1 MKFYCN
7 YKAYLK
13 FLLLGILL
21 IIPIVFS
28 SAQTAQEIR
37 NKINEK
43 DSAIEKLE
51 KEIASYQS
59 QIDGLVQ
66 QKDSLNNSL
75 KELDLTKKKLNADIS
90 VTQNKIDKTNLKIQ
104 SLSPDINSK
113 ENSIGNN
120 IDSIKLGIK
129 NINEFEQAGIV
140 ETILSDNDLSVIWND
155 IDSMI
160 AVRERIR
167 ADIVELKQMKGA
179 LEDTRKVTIDAKN
192 ELTKLKSQ
200 LSDQQKIVVQNT
212 NEKNKLLTQTK
223 NNE

>member
-90 VTQNKIDKTNLKIQ
+90 VTQNKIDKTK
-104 SLSPDINSK
+104 SH
-113 ENSIGNN
+113 ENRTTC
-120 IDSIKLGIK
+120 L
-129 NINEFEQAGIV
+129 
-140 ETILSDNDLSVIWND
+140 
-155 IDSMI
+155 
-160 AVRERIR
+160 
-167 ADIVELKQMKGA
+167 
-179 LEDTRKVTIDAKN
+179 
-192 ELTKLKSQ
+192 
-200 LSDQQKIVVQNT
+200 
-212 NEKNKLLTQTK
+212 
-223 NNE
+223 